1 MFTATTSAS
10 LNTTLRPWQL
20 AIMVAFKRSLKAN
33 TMQLASSLA
42 FSTVFA
48 IVPLLAV
55 VLSIFAALPE
65 FEAFS
70 LALQEYL
77 ANNLLPSQV
86 SSNIMEYLNVFAAQA
101 SHLSTIGGIFLVG
114 TIIALVIS
122 IDDALNTIW
131 CVQNKRHAARRLFV
145 YILIIV
151 VGPILLSALLWTT
164 AFLARESFGH
174 VMHLPALLELSLK
187 LSPFIVSALGFMVLF
202 VVVPNTPVLW
212 RDALLGGFVAA
223 LLLEI
228 MKFGF
233 ALYVTSFSTYTLIY
247 GAFAAIPVFLLWV
260 YFSWLSVLLGAHV
273 AANLPLLRKQT
284 LQLAGSTTEENHA
297 TGQ

>member
-1 MFTATTSAS
+1 MPPYYASAEHEP
-10 LNTTLRPWQL
+10 TLRPWQL
-20 AIMVAFKRSLKAN
+20 AIVIAFKRSLKAK

-55 VLSIFAALPE
+55 VLSVFAALPQFDE
-65 FEAFS
+65 FNK
-70 LALQEYL
+70 ALQQYL
-77 ANNLLPSQV
+77 SNNLLPTQI
-86 SSNIMEYLNVFAAQA
+86 SSSIMDYLNTFAAQA
-101 SHLSTIGGIFLVG
+101 SHLSAVGGIFLVG

-131 CVQNKRHAARRLFV
+131 RVKEQRHAARRSFV
-145 YILIIV
+145 YIMIIF
-151 VGPILLSALLWTT
+151 VGPILLSAMLWTT

-174 VMHLPALLELSLK
+174 VMDLPALLEVSLK
-187 LSPFIVSALGFMVLF
+187 VSPFIVSALGLTVLF
-202 VVVPNTPVLW
+202 VVVPNTTVLW
-212 RDALLGGFVAA
+212 RDAFLGGFVAA
-223 LLLEI
+223 LLLEV

-233 ALYVTSFSTYTLIY
+233 ALYVARFSTYTMIY

-260 YFSWLSVLLGAHV
+260 YFSWLGVLLGGHV

-284 LQLAGSTTEENHA
+284 LQSVRSNKEEEHA

>member
-1 MFTATTSAS
+1 MTSETSAPATS
-10 LNTTLRPWQL
+10 LSLTPWQL
-20 AIMVAFKRSLKAN
+20 AIVIAFQRSMKAK

-65 FEAFS
+65 FDEFS
-70 LALQEYL
+70 KALQEYL
-77 ANNLLPSQV
+77 ANNLLPSQL
-86 SSNIMEYLNVFAAQA
+86 STSIMDYLNAFAAQA
-101 SHLSTIGGIFLVG
+101 SHLSTIGGVFLIG

-122 IDDALNTIW
+122 VDDALNTVW
-131 CVQNKRHAARRLFV
+131 HVQERRHAARRFLV
-145 YILIIV
+145 YIMIIV

-164 AFLARESFGH
+164 AFVARESFGH
-174 VMHLPALLELSLK
+174 VMDTPVLLELSLK
-187 LSPFIVSALGFMVLF
+187 VSPFIVSTLGFTVLF

-223 LLLEI
+223 TILEI

-233 ALYVTSFSTYTLIY
+233 ALYVASFSTYTLIY

-260 YFSWLSVLLGAHV
+260 YFSWLGILLGAHV
-273 AANLPLLRKQT
+273 AANLPLLREQT
-284 LQLAGSTTEENHA
+284 LQSTGSTKEKEHA

>member
-1 MFTATTSAS
+1 MPPFYTSAQQDS
-10 LNTTLRPWQL
+10 ELRPWQL
-20 AIMVAFKRSLKAN
+20 AIVIAFKRSLKAK

-55 VLSIFAALPE
+55 VLSVFAVLPQFDE
-65 FEAFS
+65 FNE
-70 LALQEYL
+70 ALQLYL
-77 ANNLLPSQV
+77 SNNLLPTQI
-86 SSNIMEYLNVFAAQA
+86 SSSIMDYLNTFAAQA
-101 SHLSTIGGIFLVG
+101 SHLSAIGGVFLVG

-122 IDDALNTIW
+122 VDDALNTIW
-131 CVQNKRHAARRLFV
+131 RVKEQRHAARRSLV
-145 YILIIV
+145 YIMIIF
-151 VGPILLSALLWTT
+151 VGPILLSAMLWTT

-174 VMHLPALLELSLK
+174 VMDLPALLELSLK
-187 LSPFIVSALGFMVLF
+187 LSPFIVSALGLTVLF
-202 VVVPNTPVLW
+202 VVVPNTTVLW
-212 RDALLGGFVAA
+212 RDAFLGGFVAA
-223 LLLEI
+223 LILEI

-233 ALYVTSFSTYTLIY
+233 ALYVARFSTYTMIY

-260 YFSWLSVLLGAHV
+260 YFSWLGVLLGGHV

-284 LQLAGSTTEENHA
+284 LQSVRSNKEEEHA

>member
-10 LNTTLRPWQL
+10 LRTTLRPWQL
-20 AIMVAFKRSLKAN
+20 AIVIAFKRSLKAN

-55 VLSIFAALPE
+55 ILSIFAALPE
-65 FEAFS
+65 FEVFS

-101 SHLSTIGGIFLVG
+101 RHLSTIGGIFLVG
-114 TIIALVIS
+114 TIIALAIS
-122 IDDALNTIW
+122 IDDALNTVW
-131 CVQNKRHAARRLFV
+131 CVQEKRHAARRLFV

-151 VGPILLSALLWTT
+151 VGPILLSTLLWTT

-187 LSPFIVSALGFMVLF
+187 LSPFIVSAMGFTVLF
-202 VVVPNTPVLW
+202 VVVPNTRVLW
-212 RDALLGGFVAA
+212 RDALLGGLVSA
-223 LLLEI
+223 LLLYV

-273 AANLPLLRKQT
+273 AASLPLLRKQT
-284 LQLAGSTTEENHA
+284 LQLAGSTTEEKHA

>member
-1 MFTATTSAS
+1 MPRYSRSSKQHSA
-10 LNTTLRPWQL
+10 LRPWQL
-20 AIMVAFKRSLKAN
+20 AIVIAFRRSLKAK

-55 VLSIFAALPE
+55 VLSVFAALPQFDE
-65 FEAFS
+65 FNE
-70 LALQEYL
+70 ALQQYL
-77 ANNLLPSQV
+77 SNNLLPTQI
-86 SSNIMEYLNVFAAQA
+86 SNSIMDYLNTFAAQA
-101 SHLSTIGGIFLVG
+101 SHLSAIGGVFLVG

-122 IDDALNTIW
+122 VDDALNTIW
-131 CVQNKRHAARRLFV
+131 RVKEQRHAGRRSLV
-145 YILIIV
+145 YIMIIF
-151 VGPILLSALLWTT
+151 VGPILLSAMLWTT

-174 VMHLPALLELSLK
+174 VMDLPALLEVSLK
-187 LSPFIVSALGFMVLF
+187 LSPFIVSVIGLTVLF
-202 VVVPNTPVLW
+202 VVVPNTTVLW
-212 RDALLGGFVAA
+212 RDAFLGGFVAA
-223 LLLEI
+223 LILET

-233 ALYVTSFSTYTLIY
+233 ALYVARFSTYTMIY

-260 YFSWLSVLLGAHV
+260 YFSWLSLLLGGHV

-284 LQLAGSTTEENHA
+284 LQSVRSTKEEEHA

>member
-20 AIMVAFKRSLKAN
+20 AIVIAVKRSLKAN

-55 VLSIFAALPE
+55 ILSIFAALPE

-86 SSNIMEYLNVFAAQA
+86 SSNIMEYLNAFAAQA

-122 IDDALNTIW
+122 IDDALNAVW
-131 CVQNKRHAARRLFV
+131 CVQEKRNAVRRLFV

-174 VMHLPALLELSLK
+174 VMHLPALLELSLNI
-187 LSPFIVSALGFMVLF
+187 SPFIVSALGFMVLF
-202 VVVPNTPVLW
+202 VVVPNTSVLW
-212 RDALLGGFVAA
+212 RDALLGGLVAA
-223 LLLEI
+223 LLLYV

-273 AANLPLLRKQT
+273 AASLPLLRKQT
-284 LQLAGSTTEENHA
+284 LQLAGSTAEEKHA

>member
-1 MFTATTSAS
+1 MSPYYISARQRS
-10 LNTTLRPWQL
+10 ALRTWQL
-20 AIMVAFKRSLKAN
+20 AIVIAFKRSLKAK

-55 VLSIFAALPE
+55 VLSVFAALPQFNE
-65 FEAFS
+65 FNE
-70 LALQEYL
+70 ALQQYL
-77 ANNLLPSQV
+77 SNNLLPPQI
-86 SSNIMEYLNVFAAQA
+86 SSSIMDYLNTFAAQA
-101 SHLSTIGGIFLVG
+101 SHLSAIGGVFLVG

-122 IDDALNTIW
+122 VDDALNTIW
-131 CVQNKRHAARRLFV
+131 HVKDQRHAARRLLV
-145 YILIIV
+145 YIMIIF
-151 VGPILLSALLWTT
+151 VGPILLSAMLWTT

-174 VMHLPALLELSLK
+174 VMNLPVLLEVSVK
-187 LSPFIVSALGFMVLF
+187 LSPFVVSALGLMVLF
-202 VVVPNTPVLW
+202 VVVPNTTVLW
-212 RDALLGGFVAA
+212 RDALLGGFVSA

-233 ALYVTSFSTYTLIY
+233 ALYVARFSTYTMIY

-260 YFSWLSVLLGAHV
+260 YFSWLGVLLGGHV

-284 LQLAGSTTEENHA
+284 LQSSSSTKEEEYA

>member
-1 MFTATTSAS
+1 MPLHFASANQDS
-10 LNTTLRPWQL
+10 ALRPWQL
-20 AIMVAFKRSLKAN
+20 AIVIALKRSLKAK

-55 VLSIFAALPE
+55 VLSVFAALPQFVQFNE
-65 FEAFS
+65 
-70 LALQEYL
+70 ALQQYL
-77 ANNLLPSQV
+77 SNNLLPTQI
-86 SSNIMEYLNVFAAQA
+86 SSSIMDYLNTFAAQA
-101 SHLSTIGGIFLVG
+101 SHLSAIGGVFLVG

-122 IDDALNTIW
+122 VDDALNTIW
-131 CVQNKRHAARRLFV
+131 RVKEKRHAARRALV
-145 YILIIV
+145 YILIIFL
-151 VGPILLSALLWTT
+151 GPILLSAMLWTT

-174 VMHLPALLELSLK
+174 VMDLPALLELSLK
-187 LSPFIVSALGFMVLF
+187 LSPFIVSALGLMVLF
-202 VVVPNTPVLW
+202 VVVPNTTVLW

-223 LLLEI
+223 LILEI

-233 ALYVTSFSTYTLIY
+233 ALYVARFSTYTMIY
-247 GAFAAIPVFLLWV
+247 GTFAAIPVFLLWV
-260 YFSWLSVLLGAHV
+260 YFSWLGVLLGGHV

-284 LQLAGSTTEENHA
+284 LQSVRSNKEEEHA